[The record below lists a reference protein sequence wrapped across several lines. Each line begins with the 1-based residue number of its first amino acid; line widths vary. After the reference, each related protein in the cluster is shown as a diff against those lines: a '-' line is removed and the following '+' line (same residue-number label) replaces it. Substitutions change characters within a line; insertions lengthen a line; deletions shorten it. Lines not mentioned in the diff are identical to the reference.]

1 MNHIKQIIKET
12 DLVFI
17 AICATCS
24 GLSVFSMYAIFQH
37 MSLMDSVRPVIVQ
50 LIASVIG
57 IFRAFIISFVD
68 YKELCDYWYVHLAF
82 CIGLMILCM
91 FIGYAPPGTTN
102 KAWIEL
108 PFGMSLQPSELLKI
122 STVLLLAHFF
132 EKHKNNINEVRTLVK
147 LVGIACVP
155 MAFVAIQKDMGT
167 LIIYAIMI
175 SCMFFVA
182 GISPKIIGGC
192 FAAVAVAFP
201 VLWMTD
207 KIDDYQKNRILGL
220 FYPEEYA
227 SIMWQQNMGKISIG
241 SGRIFGKGFLVDN
254 HNATPL
260 AYNDFMFSFIA
271 ECLGFVGTVRV
282 LLLIVFMWLR
292 ILSIARRSAD
302 PSGSLVCVGIFGM
315 LMAQTFINIGM
326 NVSLL
331 PVIGVTLPLF
341 SAGGT
346 SVIVTYC
353 AIGLVLSVARHNP
366 KSLFDAGLQSRL

>member
-12 DLVFI
+12 DLVFV

-24 GLSVFSMYAIFQH
+24 CLSVFSMYAIFQH
-37 MSLMDSVRPVIVQ
+37 MSLMDTVRPVVVQ
-50 LIASVIG
+50 LIASLIG
-57 IFRAFIISFVD
+57 IVRAFIISFVD
-68 YKELCDYWYVHLAF
+68 YKELCEYWKFHFALCV
-82 CIGLMILCM
+82 GLMVLCM

-122 STVLLLAHFF
+122 STVLILAHFF
-132 EKHKNNINEVRTLVK
+132 ERHKNSMNEINTIVRMVC
-147 LVGIACVP
+147 VAGVP

-175 SCMFFVA
+175 SCMFFAA
-182 GISPKIIGGC
+182 GISPKIIGRC
-192 FAAVAVAFP
+192 FAAVSVAFP
-201 VLWMTD
+201 ILWFTD
-207 KIDDYQKNRILGL
+207 KIDTYQKNRILGL
-220 FYPEEYA
+220 FHPEEYA
-227 SIMWQQNMGKISIG
+227 SVMWQQNMGKISIG

-292 ILSIARRSAD
+292 ILSIARRSIDAQ
-302 PSGSLVCVGIFGM
+302 GSLVCVGVFGM
-315 LMAQTFINIGM
+315 LMGQTFINIGM
-326 NVSLL
+326 NLSLL

-353 AIGLVLSVARHNP
+353 AMGLVLSVARHNP
-366 KSLFDAGLQSRL
+366 KNLF

>member
-12 DLVFI
+12 DLVFV

-24 GLSVFSMYAIFQH
+24 CLSVFSMYAIFQH
-37 MSLMDSVRPVIVQ
+37 MSLMDTVRPVVVQ
-50 LIASVIG
+50 LIASLIG
-57 IFRAFIISFVD
+57 IVRAFIISFVD
-68 YKELCDYWYVHLAF
+68 YKELCEYWKFHFALCV
-82 CIGLMILCM
+82 GLMVLCM

-122 STVLLLAHFF
+122 STVLMLAHFF
-132 EKHKNNINEVRTLVK
+132 ERHKNSMNEINTIVRLVC
-147 LVGIACVP
+147 VAGVP

-175 SCMFFVA
+175 SCMFFAA
-182 GISPKIIGGC
+182 GISPKIIGRC
-192 FAAVAVAFP
+192 FAAVSVAFP
-201 VLWMTD
+201 VLWFTD
-207 KIDDYQKNRILGL
+207 KIDTYQKNRILGL
-220 FYPEEYA
+220 FHPEEYA
-227 SIMWQQNMGKISIG
+227 SVMWQQNMGKISIG

-292 ILSIARRSAD
+292 ILSIARRSIDAQ
-302 PSGSLVCVGIFGM
+302 GSLVCVGVFGM
-315 LMAQTFINIGM
+315 LMGQTFINIGM
-326 NVSLL
+326 NLSLL

-353 AIGLVLSVARHNP
+353 AMGLVLSVARHNP
-366 KSLFDAGLQSRL
+366 KNLF

>member
-12 DLVFI
+12 DLVFV

-24 GLSVFSMYAIFQH
+24 CLSVFSMYAIFQH
-37 MSLMDSVRPVIVQ
+37 MSLMDTVRPVVVQ
-50 LIASVIG
+50 LIASLIG
-57 IFRAFIISFVD
+57 IVRAFVISFVD
-68 YKELCDYWYVHLAF
+68 YKELCEYWKFHFALCV
-82 CIGLMILCM
+82 GLMVLCM

-122 STVLLLAHFF
+122 STVLMLAHFF
-132 EKHKNNINEVRTLVK
+132 ERHKNSMNEINTIVRLVC
-147 LVGIACVP
+147 VAGVP

-175 SCMFFVA
+175 SCMFFAA
-182 GISPKIIGGC
+182 GISPKIIGRC
-192 FAAVAVAFP
+192 FAAVSVAFP
-201 VLWMTD
+201 VLWFTD
-207 KIDDYQKNRILGL
+207 KIDTYQKNRILGL
-220 FYPEEYA
+220 FHPEEYA
-227 SIMWQQNMGKISIG
+227 SVMWQQNMGKISIG
-241 SGRIFGKGFLVDN
+241 SGRIFGKGFMVDN

-292 ILSIARRSAD
+292 ILSIARRSIDAQ
-302 PSGSLVCVGIFGM
+302 GSLVCVGVFGM
-315 LMAQTFINIGM
+315 LMGQTFINIGM
-326 NVSLL
+326 NLSLL

-353 AIGLVLSVARHNP
+353 AMGLVLSVARHNP
-366 KSLFDAGLQSRL
+366 KNLF

>member
-12 DLVFI
+12 DLVFV

-24 GLSVFSMYAIFQH
+24 CLSVFSMYAIFQH
-37 MSLMDSVRPVIVQ
+37 MSLMDTVRPVVVQ
-50 LIASVIG
+50 LIASLIG
-57 IFRAFIISFVD
+57 IVRAFVISFVD
-68 YKELCDYWYVHLAF
+68 YKELCEYWKFHFALCV
-82 CIGLMILCM
+82 GLMVLCM

-122 STVLLLAHFF
+122 STVLMLAHFF
-132 EKHKNNINEVRTLVK
+132 ERHKNSMNEVNTIVRLVC
-147 LVGIACVP
+147 VAGVP

-175 SCMFFVA
+175 SCMFFAA
-182 GISPKIIGGC
+182 GISPKIIGRC
-192 FAAVAVAFP
+192 FAAVSVAFP
-201 VLWMTD
+201 VLWFTD
-207 KIDDYQKNRILGL
+207 KIDTYQKNRILGL
-220 FYPEEYA
+220 FHPEEYA
-227 SIMWQQNMGKISIG
+227 SVMWQQNMGKISIG

-292 ILSIARRSAD
+292 ILSIARRSIDAQ
-302 PSGSLVCVGIFGM
+302 GSLVCVGVFGM
-315 LMAQTFINIGM
+315 LMGQTFINIGM
-326 NVSLL
+326 NLSLL

-353 AIGLVLSVARHNP
+353 AMGLVLSVARHNP
-366 KSLFDAGLQSRL
+366 KNLF

>member
-12 DLVFI
+12 DLVFV

-24 GLSVFSMYAIFQH
+24 CLSVFSMYAIFQH
-37 MSLMDSVRPVIVQ
+37 MSLMDTVRPVVVQ
-50 LIASVIG
+50 LIASLIG
-57 IFRAFIISFVD
+57 IVRAFIISFVD
-68 YKELCDYWYVHLAF
+68 YKELCEYWKFHFALCV
-82 CIGLMILCM
+82 GLMVLCM

-122 STVLLLAHFF
+122 STVLILAHFF
-132 EKHKNNINEVRTLVK
+132 ERHKNSMNEINTIVRLVC
-147 LVGIACVP
+147 VAGVP

-175 SCMFFVA
+175 SCMFFAA
-182 GISPKIIGGC
+182 GISPKIIGRC
-192 FAAVAVAFP
+192 FAAVSVAFP
-201 VLWMTD
+201 ILWFTD
-207 KIDDYQKNRILGL
+207 KIDTYQKNRILGL
-220 FYPEEYA
+220 FHPEEYA
-227 SIMWQQNMGKISIG
+227 SVMWQQNMGKISIG

-292 ILSIARRSAD
+292 ILSIARRSIDAQ
-302 PSGSLVCVGIFGM
+302 GSLVCVGVFGM
-315 LMAQTFINIGM
+315 LMGQTFINIGM
-326 NVSLL
+326 NLSLL

-353 AIGLVLSVARHNP
+353 AMGLVLSVARHNP
-366 KSLFDAGLQSRL
+366 KNLF

>member
-12 DLVFI
+12 DLVFV

-24 GLSVFSMYAIFQH
+24 CLSVFSMYAIFQH
-37 MSLMDSVRPVIVQ
+37 MSLMDTVRPVVVQ
-50 LIASVIG
+50 LIASLIG
-57 IFRAFIISFVD
+57 IVRAFIISFVD
-68 YKELCDYWYVHLAF
+68 YKELCEYWKFHFALCV
-82 CIGLMILCM
+82 GLMVLCM

-122 STVLLLAHFF
+122 STVLMLAHFF
-132 EKHKNNINEVRTLVK
+132 ERHKTSMNEINTIVRLVC
-147 LVGIACVP
+147 VAGVP

-175 SCMFFVA
+175 SCMFFAA
-182 GISPKIIGGC
+182 GISPKIIGRC
-192 FAAVAVAFP
+192 FAAVSVAFP
-201 VLWMTD
+201 ILWFTD
-207 KIDDYQKNRILGL
+207 KIDTYQKNRILGL
-220 FYPEEYA
+220 FHPEEYA
-227 SIMWQQNMGKISIG
+227 SVMWQQNMGKISIG

-271 ECLGFVGTVRV
+271 ECLGFGGTVRV

-292 ILSIARRSAD
+292 ILSIARRSIDAQ
-302 PSGSLVCVGIFGM
+302 GSLVCVGVFGM
-315 LMAQTFINIGM
+315 LMGQTFINIGM
-326 NVSLL
+326 NLSLL

-353 AIGLVLSVARHNP
+353 AMGLVLSVARHNP
-366 KSLFDAGLQSRL
+366 KNLF

>member
-12 DLVFI
+12 DLVFV

-24 GLSVFSMYAIFQH
+24 CLSVFSMYAIFQH
-37 MSLMDSVRPVIVQ
+37 MSLMDTVRPVVVQ
-50 LIASVIG
+50 LIASLIG
-57 IFRAFIISFVD
+57 IVRAFVISFVD
-68 YKELCDYWYVHLAF
+68 YKELCEYWKFHFALCV
-82 CIGLMILCM
+82 GLMVLCM

-122 STVLLLAHFF
+122 STVLMLAHFF
-132 EKHKNNINEVRTLVK
+132 ELHKNSMNEINTIVRLVC
-147 LVGIACVP
+147 VAGVP

-175 SCMFFVA
+175 SCMFFAA
-182 GISPKIIGGC
+182 GISPKIIGRC
-192 FAAVAVAFP
+192 FAAVSVAFP
-201 VLWMTD
+201 VLWFTD
-207 KIDDYQKNRILGL
+207 KIDTYQKNRILGL
-220 FYPEEYA
+220 FHPEEYA
-227 SIMWQQNMGKISIG
+227 SVMWQQNMGKISIG
-241 SGRIFGKGFLVDN
+241 SGRIFGKGFMVDN

-292 ILSIARRSAD
+292 ILSIARRSIDAQ
-302 PSGSLVCVGIFGM
+302 GSLVCVGVFGM
-315 LMAQTFINIGM
+315 LMGQTFINIGM
-326 NVSLL
+326 NLSLL

-353 AIGLVLSVARHNP
+353 AMGLVLSVARHNP
-366 KSLFDAGLQSRL
+366 KNLF

>member
-12 DLVFI
+12 DLVFV

-24 GLSVFSMYAIFQH
+24 CLSVFSMYAIFQH
-37 MSLMDSVRPVIVQ
+37 MSLMDTVRPVVVQ
-50 LIASVIG
+50 LIASLIG
-57 IFRAFIISFVD
+57 IVRAFVISFVD
-68 YKELCDYWYVHLAF
+68 YKELCEYWKFHFALCV
-82 CIGLMILCM
+82 GLMVLCM

-108 PFGMSLQPSELLKI
+108 PIGMSLQPSELLKI
-122 STVLLLAHFF
+122 STVLMLAHFF
-132 EKHKNNINEVRTLVK
+132 ERHKNSMNEVNTIVRLVC
-147 LVGIACVP
+147 VAGVP

-175 SCMFFVA
+175 SCMFFAA
-182 GISPKIIGGC
+182 GISPKIIGRC
-192 FAAVAVAFP
+192 FAAVSVAFP
-201 VLWMTD
+201 VLWFTD
-207 KIDDYQKNRILGL
+207 KIDTYQKNRILGL
-220 FYPEEYA
+220 FHPEEYA
-227 SIMWQQNMGKISIG
+227 SVMWQQNMGKISIG
-241 SGRIFGKGFLVDN
+241 SGRIFGKGFMVDN

-292 ILSIARRSAD
+292 ILSIARRSIDAQ
-302 PSGSLVCVGIFGM
+302 GSLVCVGVFGM
-315 LMAQTFINIGM
+315 LMGQTFINIGM
-326 NVSLL
+326 NLSLL

-353 AIGLVLSVARHNP
+353 AMGLVLSVARHNP
-366 KSLFDAGLQSRL
+366 KNLF

>member
-1 MNHIKQIIKET
+1 MNHIKQILKET
-12 DLVFI
+12 DLVFV

-24 GLSVFSMYAIFQH
+24 CLSVFSMYAIFQH
-37 MSLMDSVRPVIVQ
+37 MSLMATVRPVVVQ
-50 LIASVIG
+50 LIASLIG
-57 IFRAFIISFVD
+57 IVRAFVISFVD
-68 YKELCDYWYVHLAF
+68 YKELCEYWKFHFALCV
-82 CIGLMILCM
+82 GLMVLCM

-122 STVLLLAHFF
+122 STVLMLAHFF
-132 EKHKNNINEVRTLVK
+132 ERHKNSMNEVNTIVRLVC
-147 LVGIACVP
+147 VAGVP

-175 SCMFFVA
+175 SCMFFAA
-182 GISPKIIGGC
+182 GISPKIIGRC
-192 FAAVAVAFP
+192 FAAVSVAFP
-201 VLWMTD
+201 VLWFTD
-207 KIDDYQKNRILGL
+207 KIDTYQKNRILGL
-220 FYPEEYA
+220 FHPEEYA
-227 SIMWQQNMGKISIG
+227 SVMWQQNMGKISIG
-241 SGRIFGKGFLVDN
+241 SGRIFGKGFMVDN

-292 ILSIARRSAD
+292 ILSIARRSIDAQ
-302 PSGSLVCVGIFGM
+302 GSLVCVGVFGM
-315 LMAQTFINIGM
+315 LMGQTFINIGM
-326 NVSLL
+326 NLSLL

-353 AIGLVLSVARHNP
+353 AMGLVLSVARHNP
-366 KSLFDAGLQSRL
+366 KNLF

>member
-12 DLVFI
+12 DLVFV

-24 GLSVFSMYAIFQH
+24 CLSVFSMYAIFKH
-37 MSLMDSVRPVIVQ
+37 MSLMDTVRPVVVQ
-50 LIASVIG
+50 LIASLIG
-57 IFRAFIISFVD
+57 IVRAFIISFVD
-68 YKELCDYWYVHLAF
+68 YKELCEYWKFHFALCV
-82 CIGLMILCM
+82 GLMVLCM

-122 STVLLLAHFF
+122 STVLMLAHFF
-132 EKHKNNINEVRTLVK
+132 ERHKNSMNEINTIVRLVC
-147 LVGIACVP
+147 VAGVP

-175 SCMFFVA
+175 SCMFFAA
-182 GISPKIIGGC
+182 GISPKIIGRC
-192 FAAVAVAFP
+192 FAAVSVAFP
-201 VLWMTD
+201 ILWFTD
-207 KIDDYQKNRILGL
+207 KIDTYQKNRILGL
-220 FYPEEYA
+220 FHPEEYA
-227 SIMWQQNMGKISIG
+227 SVMWQQNMGKISIG

-292 ILSIARRSAD
+292 ILSIARRSIDAQ
-302 PSGSLVCVGIFGM
+302 GSLVCVGVFGM
-315 LMAQTFINIGM
+315 LMGQTFINIGM
-326 NVSLL
+326 NLSLL

-353 AIGLVLSVARHNP
+353 AMGLVLSVARHNP
-366 KSLFDAGLQSRL
+366 KNLF

>member
-12 DLVFI
+12 DLVFV

-24 GLSVFSMYAIFQH
+24 CLSVFSMYAIFQH
-37 MSLMDSVRPVIVQ
+37 MSLMDTVRPVVVQ
-50 LIASVIG
+50 LIASLIG
-57 IFRAFIISFVD
+57 IVRAFVISFVD
-68 YKELCDYWYVHLAF
+68 YKELCEYWKFHFALCV
-82 CIGLMILCM
+82 GLMVLCM

-122 STVLLLAHFF
+122 STVLMLAHFF
-132 EKHKNNINEVRTLVK
+132 ERHKNSMNEVNTIVRLVC
-147 LVGIACVP
+147 VAGVP

-175 SCMFFVA
+175 SCMFFAA
-182 GISPKIIGGC
+182 GISPKIIGRC
-192 FAAVAVAFP
+192 FAAVSVAFP
-201 VLWMTD
+201 VLWFTD
-207 KIDDYQKNRILGL
+207 KIDTYQKNRILGL
-220 FYPEEYA
+220 FHPEEYA
-227 SIMWQQNMGKISIG
+227 SVMWQQNMGKISIG
-241 SGRIFGKGFLVDN
+241 SGRIFGKGFMVDN

-292 ILSIARRSAD
+292 ILSIARRSIDAQ
-302 PSGSLVCVGIFGM
+302 GSLVCVGVFGM
-315 LMAQTFINIGM
+315 LMGQTFINIGM
-326 NVSLL
+326 NLSLL

-353 AIGLVLSVARHNP
+353 AMGLVLSVARHNP
-366 KSLFDAGLQSRL
+366 KNLF

>member
-12 DLVFI
+12 DLVFV

-24 GLSVFSMYAIFQH
+24 CLSVFSMYAIFQH
-37 MSLMDSVRPVIVQ
+37 MSLMDTVRPVVVQ
-50 LIASVIG
+50 LIASLIG
-57 IFRAFIISFVD
+57 IVRAFIISFVD
-68 YKELCDYWYVHLAF
+68 YKELCEYWKFHFALCV
-82 CIGLMILCM
+82 GLMVLCM

-122 STVLLLAHFF
+122 STVLMLAHFF
-132 EKHKNNINEVRTLVK
+132 ERHKNSMNEVNTIVRLVC
-147 LVGIACVP
+147 VAGVP

-175 SCMFFVA
+175 SCMFFAA
-182 GISPKIIGGC
+182 GISPKIIGRC
-192 FAAVAVAFP
+192 FAAVSVAFP
-201 VLWMTD
+201 VLWFTD
-207 KIDDYQKNRILGL
+207 KIDTYQKNRILGL
-220 FYPEEYA
+220 FHPEEYA
-227 SIMWQQNMGKISIG
+227 SVMWQQNMGKISIG
-241 SGRIFGKGFLVDN
+241 SGRIFGKGFMVDN

-292 ILSIARRSAD
+292 ILSIARRSIDAQ
-302 PSGSLVCVGIFGM
+302 GSLVCVGVFGM
-315 LMAQTFINIGM
+315 LMGQTFINIGM
-326 NVSLL
+326 NLSLL

-353 AIGLVLSVARHNP
+353 AMGLVLSVARHNP
-366 KSLFDAGLQSRL
+366 KNLF

>member
-1 MNHIKQIIKET
+1 MNQIKQIIKET
-12 DLVFI
+12 DLVFMS
-17 AICATCS
+17 ICAACS
-24 GLSVFSMYAIFQH
+24 GLSVFSMYAIFKH
-37 MSLMDSVRPVIVQ
+37 MTLMDTVRPVVVQ
-50 LIASVIG
+50 LGASIIG
-57 IFRAFIISFVD
+57 IVRAFVISFVD
-68 YKELCDYWYVHLAF
+68 YKELCEYWKVHMAL

-91 FIGYAPPGTTN
+91 FIGYTPRGTTN

-122 STVLLLAHFF
+122 STVLMLSSFF
-132 EKHKNNINEVRTLVK
+132 EKYKNSINEVRTIVK
-147 LVGIACVP
+147 LVAVACVP
-155 MAFVAIQKDMGT
+155 VAFVAIQKDTGT

-175 SCMFFVA
+175 SCMFFAA
-182 GISPKIIGGC
+182 GISTKIIGAC
-192 FAAVAVAFP
+192 FAAVSVALP

-207 KIDDYQKNRILGL
+207 KIDTYQKNRILGL
-220 FYPEEYA
+220 IYPDEYT
-227 SIMWQQNMGKISIG
+227 SVMWQQNMGKISIG

-292 ILSIARRSAD
+292 ILTIARRSAD
-302 PSGSLVCVGIFGM
+302 TQGSMACVGIFGM

-326 NVSLL
+326 NVSIL

-366 KSLFDAGLQSRL
+366 KNLF

>member
-12 DLVFI
+12 DLVFV

-24 GLSVFSMYAIFQH
+24 CLSVFSMYAIFQH
-37 MSLMDSVRPVIVQ
+37 MSLMDTVRPVVVQ
-50 LIASVIG
+50 LIASLIG
-57 IFRAFIISFVD
+57 IVRAFIISFVD
-68 YKELCDYWYVHLAF
+68 YKELCEYWKFHFALCV
-82 CIGLMILCM
+82 GLMVLCM

-122 STVLLLAHFF
+122 STVLMLAHFF
-132 EKHKNNINEVRTLVK
+132 ERHKNSMNEVNTIVRMVF
-147 LVGIACVP
+147 VAGIP

-175 SCMFFVA
+175 SCMFFAA
-182 GISPKIIGGC
+182 GISPKIIGRC
-192 FAAVAVAFP
+192 FAAVSVAFP
-201 VLWMTD
+201 VLWFTD
-207 KIDDYQKNRILGL
+207 KIDTYQKNRILGL
-220 FYPEEYA
+220 FHPEEYT
-227 SIMWQQNMGKISIG
+227 SVMWQQNMGKISIG

-292 ILSIARRSAD
+292 ILSIARRSIDAQ
-302 PSGSLVCVGIFGM
+302 GSLVCVGVFGM
-315 LMAQTFINIGM
+315 LMGQTFINIGM
-326 NVSLL
+326 NLSLL

-353 AIGLVLSVARHNP
+353 AMGLVLSVARHNP
-366 KSLFDAGLQSRL
+366 KNLF

>member
-12 DLVFI
+12 DLVFV

-24 GLSVFSMYAIFQH
+24 CLSVFSMYAIFQH
-37 MSLMDSVRPVIVQ
+37 MSLMDTVRPVVVQ
-50 LIASVIG
+50 LIASLIG
-57 IFRAFIISFVD
+57 IVRAFIISFVD
-68 YKELCDYWYVHLAF
+68 YKELCEYWKFHFALCV
-82 CIGLMILCM
+82 GLMVLCM

-122 STVLLLAHFF
+122 STVLMLAHFF
-132 EKHKNNINEVRTLVK
+132 ERHKNSMNEINTIVRLVC
-147 LVGIACVP
+147 VAGVP

-175 SCMFFVA
+175 SCMFFAA
-182 GISPKIIGGC
+182 GISPKIIGRC
-192 FAAVAVAFP
+192 FAAVSVAFSI
-201 VLWMTD
+201 LWFTD
-207 KIDDYQKNRILGL
+207 KIDTYQKNRILGL
-220 FYPEEYA
+220 FHPEEYA
-227 SIMWQQNMGKISIG
+227 SVMWQQNMGKISIG

-292 ILSIARRSAD
+292 ILSIARRSIDAQ
-302 PSGSLVCVGIFGM
+302 GSLVCVGVFGM
-315 LMAQTFINIGM
+315 LMGQTFINIGM
-326 NVSLL
+326 NLSLL

-353 AIGLVLSVARHNP
+353 AMGLVLSVARHNP
-366 KSLFDAGLQSRL
+366 KNLF

>member
-12 DLVFI
+12 DLVFV

-24 GLSVFSMYAIFQH
+24 CLSVFSMYAIFQH
-37 MSLMDSVRPVIVQ
+37 MSLMDTVRPVVVQ
-50 LIASVIG
+50 LIASLIG
-57 IFRAFIISFVD
+57 IVRAFIISFVD
-68 YKELCDYWYVHLAF
+68 YKELCEYWKFHFALCV
-82 CIGLMILCM
+82 GLMVLCM

-122 STVLLLAHFF
+122 STVLILAHFF
-132 EKHKNNINEVRTLVK
+132 ERHKNSMNEINTIVRLVC
-147 LVGIACVP
+147 VAGVP

-175 SCMFFVA
+175 SCMFFAA
-182 GISPKIIGGC
+182 GISPKIIGRC
-192 FAAVAVAFP
+192 FAAVSVAFP
-201 VLWMTD
+201 ILWFTD
-207 KIDDYQKNRILGL
+207 KIDTYQKNRILGL
-220 FYPEEYA
+220 FHPEEYA
-227 SIMWQQNMGKISIG
+227 SVMWQQNMGKISIG

-292 ILSIARRSAD
+292 ILSIARRSIDAQ
-302 PSGSLVCVGIFGM
+302 GCLVCVGVFGM
-315 LMAQTFINIGM
+315 LMGQTFINIGM
-326 NVSLL
+326 NLSLL

-353 AIGLVLSVARHNP
+353 AMGLVLSVARHNP
-366 KSLFDAGLQSRL
+366 KNLF

>member
-12 DLVFI
+12 DLVFV
-17 AICATCS
+17 AICVTCS
-24 GLSVFSMYAIFQH
+24 CLSVFSMYAIFQH
-37 MSLMDSVRPVIVQ
+37 MSLMDTVRPVVVQ
-50 LIASVIG
+50 LIASLIG
-57 IFRAFIISFVD
+57 IVRAFIISFVD
-68 YKELCDYWYVHLAF
+68 YKELCEYWKFHFALCV
-82 CIGLMILCM
+82 GLMVLCM

-122 STVLLLAHFF
+122 STVLMLAHFF
-132 EKHKNNINEVRTLVK
+132 ERHKNSMNEINTIVRLVC
-147 LVGIACVP
+147 VAGVP

-175 SCMFFVA
+175 SCMFFAA
-182 GISPKIIGGC
+182 GISPKIIGRC
-192 FAAVAVAFP
+192 FAAVSVAFP
-201 VLWMTD
+201 ILWFTD
-207 KIDDYQKNRILGL
+207 KIDTYQKNRILGL
-220 FYPEEYA
+220 FHPEEYA
-227 SIMWQQNMGKISIG
+227 SVMWQQNMGKISIG

-292 ILSIARRSAD
+292 ILSIARRSIDAQ
-302 PSGSLVCVGIFGM
+302 GSLVCVGVFGM
-315 LMAQTFINIGM
+315 LMGQTFINIGM
-326 NVSLL
+326 NLSLL

-353 AIGLVLSVARHNP
+353 AMGLVLSVARHNP
-366 KSLFDAGLQSRL
+366 KNLF

>member
-12 DLVFI
+12 DLVFV

-24 GLSVFSMYAIFQH
+24 CLSVFSMYAIFQH
-37 MSLMDSVRPVIVQ
+37 MSLMDTVRPVVVQ
-50 LIASVIG
+50 LIASLIG
-57 IFRAFIISFVD
+57 IVRAFIISFVD
-68 YKELCDYWYVHLAF
+68 YKELCEYWKFHFALCV
-82 CIGLMILCM
+82 GLMVLCM

-122 STVLLLAHFF
+122 STVLMLAHFF
-132 EKHKNNINEVRTLVK
+132 ERHKNSMNEINTIVRLVC
-147 LVGIACVP
+147 VAGVP

-175 SCMFFVA
+175 SCMFFAA
-182 GISPKIIGGC
+182 GISPKIIGRC
-192 FAAVAVAFP
+192 FAAVSVAFP
-201 VLWMTD
+201 ILWFTD
-207 KIDDYQKNRILGL
+207 KIDTYQKNRILGL
-220 FYPEEYA
+220 FHPEEYA
-227 SIMWQQNMGKISIG
+227 SVMWQQNMGKISIG

-292 ILSIARRSAD
+292 ILSIARRSIDAQ
-302 PSGSLVCVGIFGM
+302 GSLVCVGVFGM
-315 LMAQTFINIGM
+315 LMGQTFINIGM
-326 NVSLL
+326 NLSLL

-353 AIGLVLSVARHNP
+353 AMGLVLSVARHNP
-366 KSLFDAGLQSRL
+366 KNLF

>member
-12 DLVFI
+12 DLVFV

-24 GLSVFSMYAIFQH
+24 YLSVFSMYAIFQH
-37 MSLMDSVRPVIVQ
+37 MSLMDTVRPVVVQ
-50 LIASVIG
+50 LIASLIG
-57 IFRAFIISFVD
+57 IVRAFIISFVD
-68 YKELCDYWYVHLAF
+68 YKELCEYWKFHFALCV
-82 CIGLMILCM
+82 GLMVLCM

-122 STVLLLAHFF
+122 STVLMLAHFF
-132 EKHKNNINEVRTLVK
+132 ERHKNSMNEINTIVRLVC
-147 LVGIACVP
+147 VAGVP

-175 SCMFFVA
+175 SCMFFAA
-182 GISPKIIGGC
+182 GISPKIIGRC
-192 FAAVAVAFP
+192 FAAVSVAFP
-201 VLWMTD
+201 ILWFTD
-207 KIDDYQKNRILGL
+207 KIDTYQKNRILGL
-220 FYPEEYA
+220 FHPEEYA
-227 SIMWQQNMGKISIG
+227 SVMWQQNMGKISIG

-292 ILSIARRSAD
+292 ILSIARRSIDAQ
-302 PSGSLVCVGIFGM
+302 GSLVCVGVFGM
-315 LMAQTFINIGM
+315 LMGQTFINIGM
-326 NVSLL
+326 NLSLL

-353 AIGLVLSVARHNP
+353 AMGLVLSVARHNP
-366 KSLFDAGLQSRL
+366 KNLF

>member
-12 DLVFI
+12 DLVFV

-24 GLSVFSMYAIFQH
+24 CLSVFSMYAIFQH
-37 MSLMDSVRPVIVQ
+37 MSLMDTVRPVVVQ
-50 LIASVIG
+50 LIASLIG
-57 IFRAFIISFVD
+57 IVRAFIISFVD
-68 YKELCDYWYVHLAF
+68 YKELCEYWKFHFALCV
-82 CIGLMILCM
+82 GLMVLCM

-122 STVLLLAHFF
+122 STVLMLAHFF
-132 EKHKNNINEVRTLVK
+132 ERHKNSMNEINTIVRLVC
-147 LVGIACVP
+147 VAGVP

-175 SCMFFVA
+175 SCMFFAA
-182 GISPKIIGGC
+182 GISPKIIGRC
-192 FAAVAVAFP
+192 FAAVSVAFP
-201 VLWMTD
+201 ILWFTD
-207 KIDDYQKNRILGL
+207 KIDTYQKNRILGL
-220 FYPEEYA
+220 FHPEEYA

-292 ILSIARRSAD
+292 ILSIARRSIDAQ
-302 PSGSLVCVGIFGM
+302 GSLVCVGVFGM
-315 LMAQTFINIGM
+315 LMGQTFINIGM
-326 NVSLL
+326 NLSLL

-353 AIGLVLSVARHNP
+353 AMGLVLSVARHNP
-366 KSLFDAGLQSRL
+366 KNLF

>member
-1 MNHIKQIIKET
+1 MNHIKRIIKET
-12 DLVFI
+12 DLVFV

-24 GLSVFSMYAIFQH
+24 CLSVYSMYAIFQH
-37 MSLMDSVRPVIVQ
+37 MSLMDTVRPVVVQ
-50 LIASVIG
+50 LIASLIG
-57 IFRAFIISFVD
+57 IVRAFIISFVD
-68 YKELCDYWYVHLAF
+68 YKELCEYWKFHFALCV
-82 CIGLMILCM
+82 GLMVLCM

-122 STVLLLAHFF
+122 STVLMLAHFF
-132 EKHKNNINEVRTLVK
+132 ERHKNSMNEINTIVRLVC
-147 LVGIACVP
+147 VAGVP

-175 SCMFFVA
+175 SCMFFAA
-182 GISPKIIGGC
+182 GISPKIIGRC
-192 FAAVAVAFP
+192 FAAVSVAFP
-201 VLWMTD
+201 VLWFTD
-207 KIDDYQKNRILGL
+207 KIDTYQKNRILGL
-220 FYPEEYA
+220 FHPEEYA
-227 SIMWQQNMGKISIG
+227 SVMWQQNMGKISIG

-292 ILSIARRSAD
+292 ILSIARRSIDAQ
-302 PSGSLVCVGIFGM
+302 GSLVCVGVFGM
-315 LMAQTFINIGM
+315 LMGQTFINIGM
-326 NVSLL
+326 NLSLL

-353 AIGLVLSVARHNP
+353 AMGLVLSVARHNP
-366 KSLFDAGLQSRL
+366 KNLF

>member
-12 DLVFI
+12 DLVFV

-24 GLSVFSMYAIFQH
+24 CLSVFSMYAIFQH
-37 MSLMDSVRPVIVQ
+37 MSLMDTVRPVVVQ
-50 LIASVIG
+50 LIASLIG
-57 IFRAFIISFVD
+57 IVRAFIISFVD
-68 YKELCDYWYVHLAF
+68 YKELCEYWKFHFALCV
-82 CIGLMILCM
+82 GLMVLCM

-122 STVLLLAHFF
+122 CSVLMLAHFF
-132 EKHKNNINEVRTLVK
+132 ERHKNSMNEINTIVRLVC
-147 LVGIACVP
+147 VAGVP

-175 SCMFFVA
+175 SCMFFAA
-182 GISPKIIGGC
+182 GISPKIIGRC
-192 FAAVAVAFP
+192 FAAVSVAFP
-201 VLWMTD
+201 ILWFTD
-207 KIDDYQKNRILGL
+207 KIDTYQKNRILGL
-220 FYPEEYA
+220 FHPEEYA
-227 SIMWQQNMGKISIG
+227 SVMWQQNMGKISIG

-292 ILSIARRSAD
+292 ILSIARRSIDAQ
-302 PSGSLVCVGIFGM
+302 GSLVCVGVFGM
-315 LMAQTFINIGM
+315 LMGQTFINIGM
-326 NVSLL
+326 NLSLL

-353 AIGLVLSVARHNP
+353 AMGLVLSVARHNP
-366 KSLFDAGLQSRL
+366 KNLF